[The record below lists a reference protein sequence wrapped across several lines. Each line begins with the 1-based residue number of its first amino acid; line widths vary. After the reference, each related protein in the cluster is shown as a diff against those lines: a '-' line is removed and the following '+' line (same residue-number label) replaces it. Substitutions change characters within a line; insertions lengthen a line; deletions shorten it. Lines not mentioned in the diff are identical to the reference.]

1 MTGENKNMTIDNL
14 AVLIQREFLDSK
26 KGITGFKK
34 EMHFEFAVVKNELA
48 EVKADVRWMK
58 DNSSELFNKL
68 EKFITLYEDQ
78 KTELKSL
85 TNQMKRLEGRIAGLE
100 AKTK

>member
-1 MTGENKNMTIDNL
+1 MADENKNMTIDDL
-14 AVLIQREFLDSK
+14 AVLIQREFVAS
-26 KGITGFKK
+26 KK

-48 EVKADVRWMK
+48 EVKADTAGLKIELKEVKTDVKWMK

-68 EKFITLYEDQ
+68 DKFITLYEDQ

-85 TNQMKRLEGRIAGLE
+85 ANQLK
-100 AKTK
+100 